1 MGCCDEIIEMS
12 SPGQNGT
19 DGITYY
25 PHVAYAD
32 NVVSGT
38 PDVVTGFS
46 TTPQTT
52 SFYWAVIYTTSSVHP
67 GVASA
72 FEDKWALFRGADGS
86 GSAGINVKVNNSTVT
101 GGPFT
106 TLDFL
111 GAGLSGITGTNAG
124 SGEVD
129 ITIVTAGL
137 ITLSRAQALTLVAT
151 RALVSGATYLIYDVG
166 DGAGLSSTVTAGI
179 VLRAIN
185 AEQFSLDGIYIARIP
200 KRATINQ
207 WNHVTSYAIGDHVE
221 DLNEVYTANTITTP
235 GELPSLLTEWDFE
248 TKDQDAYYTTE
259 IQACLY
265 DITYDAIIKRWDK
278 RGNVLEVYNI
288 PNGQNCNEIFTQ
300 CFRWGTEDVQGNKIK
315 IDASNTISGWSTG
328 RLPNDNSFMPTYI
341 DGYFKNNIVELVSG
355 TISFWPRIHS
365 YFELCSCNITNNTFL
380 NSNITYDNGCIIS
393 DSTFIDNQ
401 STALDITCN
410 ILKSI
415 FKNTCIFTG
424 NDTTTYVSNCIFDNC
439 TITDNTSSTSLS
451 TLILKYTT
459 INANSNTTIS
469 NVSGTM
475 LFIENNA
482 NIVIEY
488 TTGYNGYIRDNV
500 NNVGANKASCKLTEL
515 SLLNEAKIDGTRWNT
530 TGIIARGELVGNY
543 GVIVDLLIDTT
554 VSATTTN
561 VLAAARTL
569 KQPGPNGY
577 ILDMFRLENVG
588 LNGDSLTLGTRN
600 DTVAFGPYAPENI
613 SCSPSNSSFHAYV
626 DAATAIAGGVLTIPI
641 WAEHAGV
648 IFLYNAPA
656 TNIDTIQL
664 ASGTYSSRYKGTR
677 RFYKYSDAGTLT
689 FGVTAIAGPP
699 IANQIIGSGSVTLNR
714 PYDFVELRKSG
725 SFYTLEN
732 SKIVT

>member
-12 SPGQNGT
+12 SPGQNGA

-72 FEDKWALFRGADGS
+72 FENKWALFRGADGS
-86 GSAGINVKVNNSTVT
+86 GSAGINVKVNNSTVA

-111 GAGLSGITGTNAG
+111 GAGLSGITGINAG
-124 SGEVD
+124 GSEAD
-129 ITIVTAGL
+129 ITIVTAGMISL
-137 ITLSRAQALTLVAT
+137 RRSQALTLIAT
-151 RALVSGATYLIYDVG
+151 NALVNGATYLIYDVG
-166 DGAGLSSTVTAGI
+166 DGAGLVTGGGGI
-179 VLRAIN
+179 ILRAVSN
-185 AEQFSLDGIYIARIP
+185 TKFTLEGIFIARIP
-200 KRATINQ
+200 KRTTINL
-207 WNHVTSYAIGDHVE
+207 WDHTGSYVAGDHVE
-221 DLNEVYTANTITTP
+221 DLNEIYTANTTTTP
-235 GELPSLLTEWDFE
+235 GELPSLLTEWDYE
-248 TKDQDAYYTTE
+248 SKDQDTYYQTE
-259 IQACLY
+259 IQGCLY
-265 DITYDAIIKRWDK
+265 DITDDAILKRWDK
-278 RGNVLEVYNI
+278 RGNVIEVYNI
-288 PNGQNCNEIFTQ
+288 PSGQNCNEIFLQ
-300 CFRWGTEDVQGNKIK
+300 CFRWGTDDVQNNKIK
-315 IDASNTISGWSTG
+315 IDASTSVGGWSTG
-328 RLPNDNSFMPTYI
+328 RLPNDNSFIPNYI
-341 DGYFKNNIVELVSG
+341 DGSFKNNSVELKIGST
-355 TISFWPRIHS
+355 TIWPTVGS
-365 YFELCSCNITNNTFL
+365 YFELCSCNILDSVIINTNLIYN
-380 NSNITYDNGCIIS
+380 NGCSI
-393 DSTFIDNQ
+393 TETKFIDNQ
-401 STALDITCN
+401 GTALNITN
-410 ILKSI
+410 TILKAE

-424 NDTTTYVSNCIFDNC
+424 NDSTVYISNAVFDNC
-439 TITDNTSSTSLS
+439 TITDNISSTLLS
-451 TLILKYTT
+451 TLVLKYTT
-459 INANSNTTIS
+459 INGNSNTTIS
-469 NVSGTM
+469 NVNGVM
-475 LFIENNA
+475 LFIEDNA

-488 TTGYNGYIRDNV
+488 TTGYNAYIRDNV
-500 NNVGANKASCKLTEL
+500 NNVSANKASCKLTEL
-515 SLLNEAKIDGTRWNT
+515 SLLNEAKIEGVRWNT
-530 TGIIARGELVGNY
+530 TGNIARGELIGNY
-543 GVIVDLLIDTT
+543 GVITNLLIDTS

-577 ILDMFRLENVG
+577 ILDMFRLENMG
-588 LNGDSLTLGTRN
+588 LNGGNLTLGTRN
-600 DTVAFGPYAPENI
+600 DTVAFGPYAPENV
-613 SCSPSNSSFHAYV
+613 SCSPSSSSFHAYV
-626 DAATAIAGGVLTIPI
+626 DASTAIAGGVLTIPV

-689 FGVTAIAGPP
+689 FGATAIAGPP
-699 IANQIIGSGSVTLNR
+699 LSNQLIGTGSVILNR

-725 SFYTLEN
+725 AFYTIEN